1 MKETIC
7 VSCVDWIKLFFAY
20 CVIALHTSFLSEI
33 GNGIVFEG
41 LSVYIF
47 KFAVPFFF
55 VCSGFFLG
63 KKLYAVTQRSDRQ
76 IILRKYFKRLAVP
89 YLFWG
94 ILYFVIQIG
103 IDVMHNGGTIISAFL
118 RYGHQWLTSS
128 PGGGL
133 WYVQTILI
141 LILIIM
147 ILDTSKKFD
156 IFCIVL
162 FAAYLIGEA
171 FDCISAGG
179 GTSYLVKIVEAYES
193 VFVSRRNFFFYG
205 LFFTGGIQ
213 LARFYDTIKIKKKT
227 AFLALLFC
235 YLMYVIINILG
246 GYFLA
251 FSGVCVIGII
261 ACLFYLSNETCYEAT
276 KETSYFIRKIS
287 TVIYFT
293 HYFAIYAFRTLI
305 TLMDKQA
312 GDFYSLTW
320 TVCSVILTVY
330 AVVLLKLDKNK
341 KIINSI
347 Y

>member
-1 MKETIC
+1 MKETIRA
-7 VSCVDWIKLFFAY
+7 SYVDWLKVFFAY
-20 CVIALHTSFLSEI
+20 CVIAMHTSLLYEI
-33 GNGIVFEG
+33 GNGIVFSG

-63 KKLYAVTQRSDRQ
+63 KKLWAAVERSDRQ
-76 IILRKYFKRLAVP
+76 VVLKKYFKRLAIP

-94 ILYFVIQIG
+94 VLYFLVQIG
-103 IDVMHNGGTIISAFL
+103 IDAIHNGGTIISAFL
-118 RYGHQWLTSS
+118 RYGHQWLASS

-141 LILIIM
+141 LLLIIM

-156 IFCIVL
+156 FLCIVL

-171 FDCISAGG
+171 IYCISSGG
-179 GTSYLVKIVEAYES
+179 GTPYLAKIVEEYES
-193 VFVSRRNFFFYG
+193 VFVTRRNFFFYG

-213 LARFYDTIKIKKKT
+213 LAKIYDKFKIKKKT

-235 YLMYVIINILG
+235 YLLYVIMNILG

-251 FSGVCVIGII
+251 FSGVLVICIVVL
-261 ACLFYLSNETCYEAT
+261 LFFLSYETHYETT
-276 KETSYFIRKIS
+276 KEKSYFIRKMS

-293 HYFAIYAFRTLI
+293 HYFSIYAFRTLI
-305 TLMDKQA
+305 TIMGGQA
-312 GDFYSLTW
+312 NEFYSLTW
-320 TVCSVILTVY
+320 LVCSVVLTVY
-330 AVVLLKLDKNK
+330 ATVLLRLDRDRR
-341 KIINSI
+341 IINLI